1 MSTKEMSAK
10 AEERLDR
17 KSVDTCHTKIMVLL
31 FIYEGKESPALSCR
45 KEKKGR
51 QPLFSVRRRGGG
63 GFRFKDLL
71 YLFLLHPLLY
81 VKRGKEIIVRR

>member
-17 KSVDTCHTKIMVLL
+17 KSVDTCHTKVKVFL
-31 FIYEGKESPALSCR
+31 FIMKANKALSCR

-51 QPLFSVRRRGGG
+51 QPLFCVRRWEGG
-63 GFRFKDLL
+63 RCVFKDLL
-71 YLFLLHPLLY
+71 YLFLLYPLFY